1 MTKFKKIAIL
11 GAVVLTIGAFSLTS
25 FAQSIYKTPAEAAA
39 GLTGKTVE
47 SVIAERQE
55 TGKSYGA
62 IAGEAG
68 KLEEFKAE
76 NIQIKK
82 DALEARV
89 AAGTLTRERADEI
102 IKALEANV
110 GNCDGTGTDRVGQGY
125 GAGFGGGCGN
135 GNGNGNGYG
144 RGQGGGCGMGCGQGA
159 DLD

>member
-25 FAQSIYKTPAEAAA
+25 FAQSIYKTPAEAVA

-62 IAGEAG
+62 IAKDAG

-82 DALEARV
+82 DALEARA

-102 IKALEANV
+102 IKAIEANV
-110 GNCDGTGTDRVGQGY
+110 ANCDGTGTDRVGQGY

-135 GNGNGNGYG
+135 GNG
-144 RGQGGGCGMGCGQGA
+144 RGQGGGYGMGYGQGA